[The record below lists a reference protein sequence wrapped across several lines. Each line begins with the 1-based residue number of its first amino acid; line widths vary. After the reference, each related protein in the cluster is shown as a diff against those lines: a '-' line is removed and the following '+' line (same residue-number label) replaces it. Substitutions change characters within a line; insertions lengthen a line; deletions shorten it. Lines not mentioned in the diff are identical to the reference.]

1 MQILIVEDERHAAAL
16 LERMLREVMSARPV
30 EIRWAD
36 SVSSAAEY
44 LERHAAPDLLL
55 LDIELGDG
63 VSFELF
69 ERVRITSPVVFITAY
84 DQYAVQAFKVNS
96 LDFLLKPVGKA
107 DLERMLQ
114 RYSHR
119 QPSPAAVPGFLD
131 SVQAVSNQL
140 MPAYKTR
147 FLVRIGERLRFIKIS
162 EVLFFY
168 SRDKATYAYSTEQ
181 RSYPLDLTLDQLQQK
196 TDPARFFRISRQ
208 YLVNLDSIREV
219 IPYSGSRW
227 KLSIADA
234 PGWKEDIIVSRE
246 RVQGF
251 RIWLEGH

>member
-1 MQILIVEDERHAAAL
+1 MQILIVEDERHAATL
-16 LERMLREVMSARPV
+16 LDRVLREVITDRPV
-30 EIRWAD
+30 EIKWAD
-36 SVSSAAEY
+36 SVSSAADY
-44 LERHAAPDLLL
+44 LEQHTAPDLLL

-69 ERVRITSPVVFITAY
+69 ERVHISAPVVFITAY
-84 DQYAVQAFKVNS
+84 DQYAVQAFRVNS

-107 DLERMLQ
+107 DLERMLERYDQ
-114 RYSHR
+114 RQR
-119 QPSPAAVPGFLD
+119 SPAAAVGFLD
-131 SVQAVSNQL
+131 SIQAVSNQL

-168 SRDKATYAYSTEQ
+168 SRDKATYAYSSEQ
-181 RSYPLDLTLDQLQQK
+181 RSYPLDLTLDQLEQR
-196 TDPARFFRISRQ
+196 TDPAQFFRVSRQ
-208 YLVNLDSIREV
+208 YLVNLESIREV

-227 KLSIADA
+227 KLSIAGA
-234 PGWKEDIIVSRE
+234 PSWKEDIIVSRE

-251 RIWLEGH
+251 RTWLEDH